1 MKKPAQVACAVIGT
15 LTIAYY
21 TALQLADRG
30 SIADPGRLIGFS
42 LVWALFGLAA
52 WAIAFRGDQIAQALK
67 RIFFRTKARSIA
79 TVTAA
84 SLFLAVS
91 STFLALILIPFHT
104 AAPKTDRSK
113 AARPEYL
120 IVLGGGIRRDGT
132 VSTILKSRLDR
143 AAAANRE
150 NPGMI
155 LVVTGG
161 KSRQNPWPEADAMAR
176 YLEQKEA
183 IPEAAI
189 IREPTA
195 RDTIQ
200 NFSRSLA
207 LIRANAA
214 ARDPARNLEADPP
227 RVAVLT
233 SGFHLNRAL
242 FLARRTGITPV
253 DGIRAPCPP
262 LQAPNACLR
271 EVGAYWKLGIRLI
284 VQTLLGR

>member
-1 MKKPAQVACAVIGT
+1 MKKPAHVACAVIGT
-15 LTIAYY
+15 LEIAYY
-21 TALQLADRG
+21 AALQLADQG
-30 SIADPGRLIGFS
+30 SIVDPGKLVGFS
-42 LVWALFGLAA
+42 LVWALFGLGA
-52 WAIAFRGDQIAQALK
+52 WAIALRGDLIAEALK
-67 RIFFRTKARSIA
+67 RIFFRTKARAIA
-79 TVTAA
+79 TVAAA

-91 STFLALILIPFHT
+91 AAFLALILIPFPT
-104 AAPKTDRSK
+104 AAHKHDQGK
-113 AARPEYL
+113 AAQTEYL
-120 IVLGGGIRRDGT
+120 IVLGGGIRRDGNVTT
-132 VSTILKSRLDR
+132 VQKSRLIR
-143 AAAANRE
+143 ATAVYRE

-161 KSRQNPWPEADAMAR
+161 KSRKNPWPEADAMAR

-214 ARDPARNLEADPP
+214 ARDPARNLETDPP

-233 SGFHLNRAL
+233 NDFHLNRSL
-242 FLARRTGITPV
+242 FLARRAGIIPV
-253 DGIRAPCPP
+253 DGFRAPCPP
-262 LQAPNACLR
+262 LQAPTAYLR
-271 EVGAYWKLGIRLI
+271 EIGAYWKLGIRLGVRAI
-284 VQTLLGR
+284 AGR